1 MVCVTIKAPDQPAH
15 THSLI
20 RAIAIPL
27 SILGLLNYCLN
38 DHHLEFL
45 SIKGGHTGSSESTLV
60 KMPHC
65 WTSHA
70 VAHIFIFQLHVFVV
84 DSWVGDVVV
93 TDYDTGVNA
102 QYDLRLVSQGPEEHF
117 NLTSTGSIVT
127 TAKLDREAI
136 DTYYII
142 IEAKD
147 KGTPRLSGSG
157 TLTVSVLDAND
168 NAPYFNRTYSV

>member
-1 MVCVTIKAPDQPAH
+1 MY
-15 THSLI
+15 LFF
-20 RAIAIPL
+20 
-27 SILGLLNYCLN
+27 NN
-38 DHHLEFL
+38 
-45 SIKGGHTGSSESTLV
+45 
-60 KMPHC
+60 
-65 WTSHA
+65 
-70 VAHIFIFQLHVFVV
+70 VV

-93 TDYDTGVNA
+93 TDYDAGVNA

-157 TLTVSVLDAND
+157 TLTVSVQFLMLLTSTGHTRYDKFSFFHQSIKNFECKCKFECLFHYPS
-168 NAPYFNRTYSV
+168 N